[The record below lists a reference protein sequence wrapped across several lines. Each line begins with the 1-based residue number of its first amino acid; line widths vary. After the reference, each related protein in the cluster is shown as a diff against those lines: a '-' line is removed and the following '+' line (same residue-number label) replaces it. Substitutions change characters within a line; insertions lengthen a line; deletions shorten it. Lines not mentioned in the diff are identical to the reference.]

1 MCILAEEVRL
11 AVQAVA
17 KTLYHLYLAVHA
29 CSEVGALLAVVAS
42 LVVYDGVAT
51 RQQLLHTIVG
61 SLKVASAARLVAK
74 RPEHNTWMIAVA
86 QHHTLGAV
94 HISRTPR
101 RYVRNLLIAV
111 ALDVCLVHAV
121 ESEVVEH
128 IVHLCLTWIVGCA
141 NGVDIGTLHHLDV
154 LKHCW
159 HVDGMTIE
167 RVYILCVHALEVLA
181 LAVDIDKVAT
191 TLHLAESVTCR
202 EHHLLGIAIELTH
215 DDGIQRR
222 RLRRPCLEVLK
233 VVEANGELA

>member
-1 MCILAEEVRL
+1 
-11 AVQAVA
+11 
-17 KTLYHLYLAVHA
+17 
-29 CSEVGALLAVVAS
+29 
-42 LVVYDGVAT
+42 
-51 RQQLLHTIVG
+51 
-61 SLKVASAARLVAK
+61 
-74 RPEHNTWMIAVA
+74 MIAVA

-121 ESEVVEH
+121 ESVVVEH

-141 NGVDIGTLHHLDV
+141 HGVDIGALHQLDV

-159 HVDGMTIE
+159 HVDGMTVE

-202 EHHLLGIAIELTH
+202 EHHLLGIAIELAH